1 MLRKPTALAIAVLA
15 ASALAGCGSSGATNH
30 GTVKIAVT
38 IDGSKIITNSAR
50 VDVPVGDK
58 VELDVTAT
66 GSGEVHVHST
76 PAQPFYYKPGSQTF
90 VTKPLTIPGIIEV
103 EVEQLHKTIVQLA
116 VQ

>member
-1 MLRKPTALAIAVLA
+1 MRRTLALAALVPLA
-15 ASALAGCGSSGATNH
+15 TVAGCGSGSGATHH

-38 IDGSKIITNSAR
+38 IDGSRIITNSAR

-76 PAQPFYYKPGSQTF
+76 PAQPFYYKPGSNTF
-90 VTKPLTIPGIIEV
+90 TTEPLTIPGIIEV

>member
-1 MLRKPTALAIAVLA
+1 MRRSLALAALPLVTLA
-15 ASALAGCGSSGATNH
+15 ACGGSGAEHH

-66 GSGEVHVHST
+66 GSGEVHVHSS
-76 PAQPFYYKPGSQTF
+76 PAQPFYYKPGANTF

-103 EVEQLHKTIVQLA
+103 EVEQLHKTVVQLA

>member
-1 MLRKPTALAIAVLA
+1 MKRHLILFSLTTLA
-15 ASALAGCGSSGATNH
+15 ACGGSGTAHH

-58 VELDVTAT
+58 VELDVTAN
-66 GSGEVHVHST
+66 GSGEVHVHSS
-76 PAQPFYYKPGSQTF
+76 PAQPFYYKPGANTF
-90 VTKPLTIPGIIEV
+90 VTTPLTIPGIIEV

>member
-1 MLRKPTALAIAVLA
+1 MRRILILAAVLPLTSLA
-15 ASALAGCGSSGATNH
+15 ACGGGSGTTSH

-76 PAQPFYYKPGSQTF
+76 PAQPFYYKPGSNTF

>member
-1 MLRKPTALAIAVLA
+1 MRRSLALVALAPLATLA
-15 ASALAGCGSSGATNH
+15 ACGGASGPANH

-50 VDVPVGDK
+50 VDVPVGDR

-66 GSGEVHVHST
+66 GSGEVHVHSS
-76 PAQPFYYKPGSQTF
+76 PAQPFYYKPGAQTF
-90 VTKPLTIPGIIEV
+90 LTTPLTIPGIIEV